1 MIKSIAIVL
10 IAEVI
15 LIALCYAG
23 FKVYKD
29 EPIFPTKEE
38 VVMVSADTLKLETSA
53 DPVKTDVS
61 TEALAKTGVS
71 KVIEVTETDWDTLK
85 MPVKV
90 KK

>member
-38 VVMVSADTLKLETSA
+38 VVMVSADTLSLGTPA

-61 TEALAKTGVS
+61 TEEPLKSGVPN
-71 KVIEVTETDWDTLK
+71 VTETDWDTLK